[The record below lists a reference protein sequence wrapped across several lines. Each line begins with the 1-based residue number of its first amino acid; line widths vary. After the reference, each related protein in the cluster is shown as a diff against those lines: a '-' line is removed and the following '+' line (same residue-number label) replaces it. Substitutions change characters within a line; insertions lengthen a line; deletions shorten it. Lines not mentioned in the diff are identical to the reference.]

1 MSARLLYVY
10 ILTTKRNS
18 ALYTGVTN
26 DIERRTGEHK
36 FHLGSKFARRYN
48 VDKLV
53 YVEEYGDSYSA
64 IVREKQLKG
73 GSRAKKIAL
82 IESVNSNWN
91 DLSHD

>member
-1 MSARLLYVY
+1 VTDRLFYVY
-10 ILTTKRNS
+10 ILTTKRNT

-48 VDKLV
+48 LDKLV
-53 YVEEYGDSYSA
+53 YVEEFGDAYSA
-64 IVREKQLKG
+64 ISREKQLKG

-82 IESVNSNWN
+82 IAGSNPFWK
-91 DLSHD
+91 DLTKD